1 MGGIVFE
8 AQAFPFRLGGVAFP
22 LQHVAEISLRVQRQD
37 GSKNGCR
44 IKSTF
49 FECNVHTQAGQRV
62 QLADLRRLER
72 DCAVLQQLCTRRLR
86 QSCGRTR
93 DTPPHAAHHPLDRW

>member
-37 GSKNGCR
+37 GSKKRGYR
-44 IKSTF
+44 IKYTF
-49 FECNVHTQAGQRV
+49 FQVHTQAGQRV

-93 DTPPHAAHHPLDRW
+93 DTPPLAAHHPHDRW

>member
-37 GSKNGCR
+37 GSKKRGYR
-44 IKSTF
+44 IY
-49 FECNVHTQAGQRV
+49 EVHTQVVQRV
-62 QLADLRRLER
+62 QLAGLRRLER

-93 DTPPHAAHHPLDRW
+93 DTPPHAAHHPLDR